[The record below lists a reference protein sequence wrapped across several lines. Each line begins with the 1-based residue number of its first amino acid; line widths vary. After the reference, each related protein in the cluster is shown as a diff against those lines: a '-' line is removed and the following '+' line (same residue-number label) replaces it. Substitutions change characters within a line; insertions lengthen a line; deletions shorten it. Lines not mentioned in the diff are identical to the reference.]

1 MGNEEK
7 KPPSGSDELKKYFLE
22 DHDFLKKVSESVK
35 SLDSGDEEQNK
46 SKEENES
53 KPVVNVKTLTTHAVS
68 DAEIDEHINQ
78 QVKKEVARIK
88 KQIKKTYEEKKS
100 TKCTTF
106 WLAFLI
112 LIIILGGLI
121 FAINTNNFAYVP
133 FGVVLAGIVAFFGIM
148 IISNQLADKDDIN
161 SGEMRRAIAVA
172 VVVVYLG
179 LLPTLAFQG
188 ILQYQVLGLNE
199 TPTSNVTFNESS
211 NVTTNSTIQAAPLP
225 VELSQTAISSFTALV
240 TAVILSYFGLRTWK
254 EVEEI
259 KNPKQEDKDEK

>member
-1 MGNEEK
+1 MSDDNTSQAGNIKEQPATQQSTNNQSVFSEK
-7 KPPSGSDELKKYFLE
+7 GKTEIKEIVDQEINDKLKIKDDE
-22 DHDFLKKVSESVK
+22 
-35 SLDSGDEEQNK
+35 
-46 SKEENES
+46 
-53 KPVVNVKTLTTHAVS
+53 
-68 DAEIDEHINQ
+68 
-78 QVKKEVARIK
+78 RK
-88 KQIKKTYEEKKS
+88 KQKDA
-100 TKCTTF
+100 TKCKTIG
-106 WLAFLI
+106 LAVLI
-112 LIIILGGLI
+112 FIIIGLGIIGAFI
-121 FAINTNNFAYVP
+121 SNQFAFVP

-172 VVVVYLG
+172 IVVVYLG

-211 NVTTNSTIQAAPLP
+211 NITTTETTPAAPLP
-225 VELSQTAISSFTALV
+225 IELSQTAISSFTALV

-259 KNPKQEDKDEK
+259 KNSKDDESKKG